1 MGLALSLWPR
11 RQLFCPPTIM
21 VLDLLSNASTY
32 HGLHPLFPQAFAY
45 LESFDEKTP
54 DGKVEL
60 VGTDLV
66 AMVQRYATA
75 DTGEKEWE
83 AHEVYGD
90 IQVVIRGQ
98 ERCGYTARGDLR
110 VSKPYNP
117 EKDVEKFLAPE
128 GECTSLLLKPRLFAI
143 FYPQDAHQPG
153 VKVAESGQVL
163 KVVMKFRLRV

>member
-1 MGLALSLWPR
+1 M
-11 RQLFCPPTIM
+11 
-21 VLDLLSNASTY
+21 Y

-45 LESFDEKTP
+45 LEGFDEETP

-66 AMVQRYATA
+66 AMVQRYTTA
-75 DTGEKEWE
+75 DAAEKEWE

-90 IQVVIRGQ
+90 IQVVIRGR
-98 ERCGYTARGDLR
+98 ERCGYTAREDLR